1 MAEPAVKI
9 LNRHECIPA
18 QITPTGRTLVI
29 VQADPEKPFEPCG
42 LFRVTWEK
50 GGELPD
56 GLQGWFT
63 STFRAGLAIK
73 NYLGRLWDESDKE
86 VNRLA
91 AQKQKREQ
99 VSASI

>member
-18 QITPTGRTLVI
+18 KTTPTGRTLVV
-29 VQADPEKPFEPCG
+29 VQANPDKPAEPCG
-42 LFRVTWEK
+42 LFRITWEK

-63 STFRAGLAIK
+63 STFRADLAIK
-73 NYLGRLWDESDKE
+73 NYLARLWDESDKE
-86 VNRLA
+86 VARLS
-91 AQKQKREQ
+91 AQKLKREQ